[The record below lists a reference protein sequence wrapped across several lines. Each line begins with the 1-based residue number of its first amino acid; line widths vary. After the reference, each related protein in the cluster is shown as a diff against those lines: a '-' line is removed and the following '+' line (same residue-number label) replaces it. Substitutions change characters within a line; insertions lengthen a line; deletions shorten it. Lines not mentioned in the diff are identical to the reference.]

1 MLYPDA
7 PMINYI
13 IRRILLAIPVLFGIV
28 LVVFLLIRAI
38 PGDPCTSLLG
48 ERATEAACERFNE
61 ANGLNEPVYVQLG
74 LYMKN
79 VATFNLGESI
89 RFSRPVNQMLIE
101 RLPLTTEL
109 AMIGLALAVSVGV
122 PLGVLAARRHNSV
135 ADTATMALAN
145 VGVSMPVFWLGLM
158 LAYVFALL
166 LRDTPF
172 ALPPSGRLSAGVFS
186 TPYFEVWGWD
196 LEAGSLTAKTHEYI
210 ANHYLFNNL
219 ITGQWPV
226 FWDAVK
232 HMILPAVA
240 LATIPLSIIA
250 RITRSSLL
258 EVMGKDYI
266 RTARAKGVGDAAVV
280 GKHAFRNALLPVVTI
295 VGLQLGALL
304 GGAVLTETVFNL
316 AGVGRA
322 LFDAIQGRDYAIV
335 QGFTV
340 VVAAGY
346 VLVNLLVDLSY
357 AYLDPRIRLE

>member
-1 MLYPDA
+1 V
-7 PMINYI
+7 
-13 IRRILLAIPVLFGIV
+13 LLAIPVLFGIV

-38 PGDPCTSLLG
+38 PGDPCTALLG
-48 ERATEAACERFNE
+48 ERATEEACERFNQ
-61 ANGLNEPVYVQLG
+61 ANGLNEPIWVQLG
-74 LYMKN
+74 IYMKN
-79 VATFNLGESI
+79 VFTFDLGESV
-89 RFSRPVNQMLIE
+89 RFSRPVNQLLIE

-109 AMIGLALAVSVGV
+109 AVSALTLAVLVGV
-122 PLGVLAARRHNSV
+122 PLGIIAARRHNTAV
-135 ADTATMALAN
+135 DTATMALAN

-158 LAYVFALL
+158 LAYLFALV
-166 LRDTPF
+166 LRDTWF

-186 TPYFEVWGWD
+186 VPYFEVWGWE
-196 LEAGSLTAKTHEYI
+196 LAEGSGWAKFHEYVS
-210 ANHYLFNNL
+210 NHVMFNSL
-219 ITGQWPV
+219 ITGQWAV
-226 FWDAVK
+226 LGDAVK

-266 RTARAKGVGDAAVV
+266 RTARAKGAKEIDVV
-280 GKHAFRNALLPVVTI
+280 RGHAFRNAMLPVVTI
-295 VGLQLGALL
+295 IGLQLGALL

-316 AGVGRA
+316 SGVGRA
-322 LFDAIQGRDYAIV
+322 LFDAITGRDYAVV

-346 VLVNLLVDLSY
+346 VIVNLLVDLSY